1 MATPETSE
9 AYRPAPDAEKPKRVS
24 FKRLLITMTAC
35 AAVGIGVQF
44 ITAIND
50 NSIRN
55 AISLLA
61 SIFAI
66 VGFAVWVYRAIAIS
80 SPRLIAFFVTICML
94 AIPAVLFR
102 IRGFSGEIIPQ
113 IEFRFAGER
122 QVRTEPISLGD
133 QSTDIDIA
141 DAGHLAPTAFSQF
154 LGSQRNA
161 IVQRREFEVPKSAA
175 EMKVLWR
182 QPIGEGWS
190 GFAIT
195 GGRCITL
202 EQRGTQECVTC
213 YRLADGELLWI
224 HSETARHENPLGGIG
239 PRSMPTIV
247 GDRVYTQGA
256 TGIVNCLEL
265 ATGKPIWRRELLNI
279 AGWDAKA
286 SENAINWGRSGS
298 PLIVDDMCVLPLGGP
313 DDLAGSNS
321 TGADDAASDRD
332 AKINGR
338 SLIALDANDG
348 TIRWTAGD
356 DQISYASPIRM
367 TLAGVDQVVTVNE
380 KTVQGHAVADGQVL
394 WSTKWSGQSNG
405 AANCSSAMQF
415 GDNSFW
421 IGKAYGEG
429 SALYEISAAD
439 SVLEVTR
446 RWKKPSV
453 LKTKFTHPAIVG
465 DFAYALS
472 DGTLECIRLADAK
485 RMWAQPRGA
494 RYGHGHLILVEDVM
508 VVQTEPGDVAFVEV
522 RSDKFEEILR
532 VSALDSKSWN
542 IPSIAGRYLA
552 VRNDVEAIVYELPDR
567 TSETEVAFATQPDET
582 DGKP

>member
-1 MATPETSE
+1 MTTPESSE
-9 AYRPAPDAEKPKRVS
+9 AYQPAPDAEKPKGVN
-24 FKRLLITMTAC
+24 FKRLLITMGAC

-55 AISLLA
+55 AISLIA
-61 SIFAI
+61 GIFGI
-66 VGFAVWVYRAIAIS
+66 VGFAVWVYRSIALTS
-80 SPRLIAFFVTICML
+80 SRWIALLVTACML
-94 AIPAVLFR
+94 ALPAVLFR
-102 IRGFSGEIIPQ
+102 IRGYSGEIIPQ

-122 QVRTEPISLGD
+122 QVRKEPIAAAD
-133 QSTDIDIA
+133 QTIDIA
-141 DAGHLAPTAFSQF
+141 DAGHVATTAFSQF

-161 IVQRREFEVPKSAA
+161 IVQRREFEVPTSAA
-175 EMKVLWR
+175 AMKELWR

-190 GFAIT
+190 GFAID

-202 EQRGTQECVTC
+202 EQRGTEECVTC

-265 ATGKPIWRRELLNI
+265 ATGKPIWRRELLKI
-279 AGWDAKA
+279 AGWSPEESDR
-286 SENAINWGRSGS
+286 AINWGRSGS
-298 PLIVDDMCVLPLGGP
+298 PLVIDGMCVLPLGGP
-313 DDLAGSNS
+313 DNIATSTS
-321 TGADDAASDRD
+321 TGADEAASDND
-332 AKINGR
+332 AKVIGR
-338 SLIALDANDG
+338 SLIALDATDG

-356 DQISYASPIRM
+356 DQISFASPIRM
-367 TLAGVDQVVTVNE
+367 TLAGVDQIVTVNE

-415 GDNSFW
+415 GESSFW

-429 SALYEISAAD
+429 SALYDISAAD
-439 SVLEVTR
+439 SGLEVAR

-453 LKTKFTHPAIVG
+453 LKTKFTHPAILG
-465 DFAYALS
+465 EFAYGLS
-472 DGTLECIRLADAK
+472 DGTLECISLADAK
-485 RMWAQPRGA
+485 RMWAQPRGS
-494 RYGHGHLILVEDVM
+494 RYGHGHLILVDDVM
-508 VVQTEPGDVAFVEV
+508 VVQTEPGDVAFVAV

-532 VSALDSKSWN
+532 VPALASKSWN

-552 VRNDVEAIVYELPDR
+552 VRNDVEAIVYELAER
-567 TSETEVAFATQPDET
+567 TGEAEVAAD
-582 DGKP
+582 

>member
-9 AYRPAPDAEKPKRVS
+9 AYRPAPDAEKPKGVK
-24 FKRLLITMTAC
+24 FKRLLVTMGAC

-61 SIFAI
+61 AIFAI
-66 VGFAVWVYRAIAIS
+66 LGFATWVYRAIAIS
-80 SPRLIAFFVTICML
+80 SPRWIAFLVTASML
-94 AIPAVLFR
+94 ALPAVLFR

-122 QVRTEPISLGD
+122 QVRTEPISAGD
-133 QSTDIDIA
+133 QTSDIA
-141 DAGHLAPTAFSQF
+141 DAGHVATTAFSQF

-161 IVQRREFEVPKSAA
+161 IVQRRQFEVPKSAA

-202 EQRGTQECVTC
+202 EQRGTEECVTC

-256 TGIVNCLEL
+256 NGIVNCLEL
-265 ATGKPIWRRELLNI
+265 ATGKPIWRRELLKI
-279 AGWDAKA
+279 AGWDVAE

-298 PLIVDDMCVLPLGGP
+298 PLIIDDMCVLPLGGP
-313 DDLAGSNS
+313 DDLAGSNA
-321 TGADDAASDRD
+321 TGADDAASDND

-367 TLAGVDQVVTVNE
+367 TLAGVEQIVTVNE
-380 KTVQGHAVADGQVL
+380 NTVQGHAIADGQVL

-415 GDNSFW
+415 GESSFW

-429 SALYEISAAD
+429 SALYDVSAAD
-439 SVLEVTR
+439 SVLEVAR

-472 DGTLECIRLADAK
+472 DGTLECVNLNDAK

-522 RSDKFEEILR
+522 RSDKFEEVLR
-532 VSALDSKSWN
+532 VPALASKSWN

-552 VRNDVEAIVYELPDR
+552 VRNDVEAIVYELPEPKL
-567 TSETEVAFATQPDET
+567 ETKPTLATRPDET
-582 DGKP
+582 DAKP